1 MMVAGNRPAA
11 QAGIGMIEV
20 LVAMVIVAFA
30 MLALIGAQASALR
43 YQNSAHLRATAS
55 RFGEDLAERVRA
67 NLGGAHEGGYNLP
80 QQAYP
85 ALDTLAPACFDPG
98 HCTARELAAQDIHD
112 WRSRL
117 GRALTGGW
125 GDISG
130 SASRGFT
137 VRVYFRDASV
147 ATGQFAETCLPSAAD
162 AASYKDVACFAT
174 AFLP

>member
-1 MMVAGNRPAA
+1 MVAGNRPTA

-20 LVAMVIVAFA
+20 MVAMVIVAFA

-67 NLGGAHEGGYNLP
+67 NLGGAHEGAYNLP
-80 QQAYP
+80 RQAYP
-85 ALDTLAPACFDPG
+85 ALDTLAPACFDLG
-98 HCTARELAAQDIHD
+98 HCTARELASQDIHD

-137 VRVYFRDASV
+137 VRVYFRDAGV
-147 ATGQFAETCLPSAAD
+147 ATGQFAENCLPSAAD

>member
-20 LVAMVIVAFA
+20 LVAIVIAAFA
-30 MLALIGAQASALR
+30 MLALIGAQTSALR
-43 YQNSAHLRATAS
+43 YQNSAHLRAVAGQ
-55 RFGEDLAERVRA
+55 FGADLAERVRA
-67 NLGGAHEGGYNLP
+67 NLGGALEGAYNLP
-80 QQAYP
+80 RQVYP

-98 HCTARELAAQDIHD
+98 HCTVQELAAQDIHD
-112 WRSRL
+112 WRGRL

-147 ATGQFAETCLPSAAD
+147 AAGQFAENCLPAAAD
-162 AASYKDVACFAT
+162 PAIYKDVACFAT